1 MQIPPKIDPSGTI
14 TPERAVQ
21 LKRKAQELEA
31 NFLSE
36 MLSYTGLDD
45 QEGAFSGGIGEDQ
58 FKSFLR
64 DAQAKAMVEHGG
76 VGLTENIF
84 NALVKREN
92 EQK

>member
-1 MQIPPKIDPSGTI
+1 MQIPPKIDPSDTI